1 MGSNIGGSKPATR
14 SSRLAEP
21 CAPLSAYR
29 TNSAAAR
36 RSAPAAAYG
45 HTACAAVQSATP
57 SCSAGRDRDRDP
69 LRRGYSPDLRPE
81 SPPSAPRTAFPR
93 APSTASLNLPAAE
106 ASRCPQLPR
115 PSRAANLLLPW
126 PALQSRIR
134 RAPAALLF
142 RACRRSP
149 AETLQFAPLQIRALA
164 ALFRR
169 SHRPPPPSCLPPRP
183 APPASSTPGYSP
195 SSISTDE
202 DRTYQTRHPPRGA
215 RPPAGRPHSSRSQ
228 SEPNRASKAAG
239 ESPAAAD
246 SAPRFR

>member
-21 CAPLSAYR
+21 CPLLSAYR
-29 TNSAAAR
+29 TNSTAAR
-36 RSAPAAAYG
+36 RSAPAAACG
-45 HTACAAVQSATP
+45 HTACAEVRSGRRP
-57 SCSAGRDRDRDP
+57 CSEGREGDP
-69 LRRGYSPDLRPE
+69 DPIRRGYSPDLRPE
-81 SPPSAPRTAFPR
+81 SPPSAPRTAFPP
-93 APSTASLNLPAAE
+93 APSTVSLNLPAAE

-149 AETLQFAPLQIRALA
+149 AETLQLAPLQIRALA

-195 SSISTDE
+195 SSISTDA
-202 DRTYQTRHPPRGA
+202 DHTCQSSHPLRAP
-215 RPPAGRPHSSRSQ
+215 RPPAGPPHSPKAQ
-228 SEPNRASKAAG
+228 SHPNRT
-239 ESPAAAD
+239 
-246 SAPRFR
+246 

>member
-21 CAPLSAYR
+21 CALLSAYR

-36 RSAPAAAYG
+36 RSAPAAACG
-45 HTACAAVQSATP
+45 HTACAAVQSARP
-57 SCSAGRDRDRDP
+57 SCSAGRDRDPDP

-106 ASRCPQLPR
+106 ASRYPQLPR
-115 PSRAANLLLPW
+115 PSRAANLLLPR

-134 RAPAALLF
+134 RAPAALLS

-149 AETLQFAPLQIRALA
+149 AETLQLAPLQIRALA

-183 APPASSTPGYSP
+183 APPSRSTPGYSP
-195 SSISTDE
+195 SSISTDA
-202 DRTYQTRHPPRGA
+202 DHTSQTSHPLLGA
-215 RPPAGRPHSSRSQ
+215 RPPPRRPHPSNAHSTPHLTTQ
-228 SEPNRASKAAG
+228 T
-239 ESPAAAD
+239 
-246 SAPRFR
+246 